1 MGHLGRRAQVREA
14 HERVGRRLDV
24 HHARLGAHRVGDA
37 LRVARVDVR
46 EGDAQMREELVEE
59 AERAAVDVL
68 AADHV
73 IAGAAELH
81 DRVEA
86 AHPAREREAVARPFE
101 RGDVPL
107 QRLPRGILAPGVLVA
122 LVLTQRVLD
131 VGRRLVDRRHDG
143 AGRRIGLLAGVDR
156 AGTEASAGEGV
167 VLDTRHDAQNS
178 GGRRW
183 FRRVVYPTFVFMV
196 ALALAPSP
204 TVALPSTAASSLLGP
219 DEPAR
224 VLVVDD
230 ELRLR
235 QLVVRV
241 MTRDGFECRDAADGA
256 AALDVLAEWPA
267 PLVLSDL
274 RMPGVGGVE
283 LLQTIRER
291 YPTTA
296 VVMITAVADVEVAVQ
311 CLAMGA
317 MDYLTKPFHLEEVRA
332 RVRQALERRR
342 LIVDNRAYQRGL
354 EAQVAKQAQRIEAL
368 SLASMQALAD
378 ALEVKDPYTRGHSL
392 RVGRFAAA
400 IGRVMGADA
409 AAIVQLELGGHLHDL
424 GKIGVREAVLNKPG
438 PLTDEEYAHIMTHP
452 VIGWRLLKP
461 LMDDRPTAL
470 AVVRS
475 HHERWDGRGGPDRLG
490 ELDIPY
496 EARVA
501 SVADS
506 FDAMT
511 SRRPYRRSLTIEAAV
526 AELRRCSGSQYDPN
540 VVGALIDAVAAGQIE
555 VDPCV

>member
-1 MGHLGRRAQVREA
+1 M
-14 HERVGRRLDV
+14 
-24 HHARLGAHRVGDA
+24 
-37 LRVARVDVR
+37 
-46 EGDAQMREELVEE
+46 
-59 AERAAVDVL
+59 
-68 AADHV
+68 
-73 IAGAAELH
+73 
-81 DRVEA
+81 
-86 AHPAREREAVARPFE
+86 
-101 RGDVPL
+101 
-107 QRLPRGILAPGVLVA
+107 
-122 LVLTQRVLD
+122 
-131 VGRRLVDRRHDG
+131 
-143 AGRRIGLLAGVDR
+143 
-156 AGTEASAGEGV
+156 
-167 VLDTRHDAQNS
+167 
-178 GGRRW
+178 
-183 FRRVVYPTFVFMV
+183 FVFMV
-196 ALALAPSP
+196 ALALAPTSTP
-204 TVALPSTAASSLLGP
+204 AQPAGAVASLLAM

-256 AALDVLAEWPA
+256 AALEVLAEWPA

-283 LLQTIRER
+283 LLQAIRER
-291 YPTTA
+291 HPTTA
-296 VVMITAVADVEVAVQ
+296 VVMITAVADVEVAVR

-342 LIVDNRAYQRGL
+342 LIIDNGAYQRGL
-354 EAQVAKQAQRIEAL
+354 EAQVAEQARRIEAL

-392 RVGRFAAA
+392 RVGRYAAA
-400 IGRVMGADA
+400 IGHAMGVDSAVVA
-409 AAIVQLELGGHLHDL
+409 HLELGGHLHDL
-424 GKIGVREAVLNKPG
+424 GKIGVREEVLNKPG

-461 LMDDRPTAL
+461 LMDDQPTAL

-475 HHERWDGRGGPDRLG
+475 HHERWDGRGGPDQLG
-490 ELDIPY
+490 GTEIPY

-501 SVADS
+501 TVADS

-511 SRRPYRRSLTIEAAV
+511 SRRPYRRGLSVAAAV
-526 AELRRCSGSQYDPN
+526 TELRRCSGTQYDPD
-540 VVGALIDAVAAGQIE
+540 VVGAFADAVSAGAIE
-555 VDPCV
+555 VEP